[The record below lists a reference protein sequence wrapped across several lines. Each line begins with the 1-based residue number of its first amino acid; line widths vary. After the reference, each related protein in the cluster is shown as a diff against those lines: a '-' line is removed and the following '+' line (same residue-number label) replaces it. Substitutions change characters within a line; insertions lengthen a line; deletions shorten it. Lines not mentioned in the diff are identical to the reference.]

1 MDVCVEE
8 IVSLLDEAMKD
19 LPLMKDKE
27 RSRWAY
33 HSLESAAALKAMTLF
48 YAASPL
54 FNGNPA
60 YSGFVNSKGEKLFSQ
75 QRDPEKWRY
84 AAEAVDS
91 ALLICNRGGKY
102 LISSESDKIQ
112 DRMKDIEASAIA
124 LNFENA
130 EAIYMFRYE
139 SFANGGWP
147 KWTRPYFNS
156 TDEDYNMEMKG
167 CVSPSLKM
175 VEMYYT
181 EHGLPIEEDKEWWK
195 YEERYTMGMEDDE
208 RYKNVVAMDEKVLK
222 LHLKKENRGSMHIL
236 QQTVVIISS
245 VKKKCIG
252 RGLSGRAFWYAGDF
266 HYQLCSAEF
275 DRLLAEER
283 FGFRSF

>member
-1 MDVCVEE
+1 M
-8 IVSLLDEAMKD
+8 
-19 LPLMKDKE
+19 
-27 RSRWAY
+27 
-33 HSLESAAALKAMTLF
+33 
-48 YAASPL
+48 
-54 FNGNPA
+54 
-60 YSGFVNSKGEKLFSQ
+60 
-75 QRDPEKWRY
+75 
-84 AAEAVDS
+84 
-91 ALLICNRGGKY
+91 
-102 LISSESDKIQ
+102 
-112 DRMKDIEASAIA
+112 
-124 LNFENA
+124 
-130 EAIYMFRYE
+130 
-139 SFANGGWP
+139 
-147 KWTRPYFNS
+147 
-156 TDEDYNMEMKG
+156 
-167 CVSPSLKM
+167 CVSEFEM

-222 LHLKKENRGSMHIL
+222 LHLKENRGSMHIL

-245 VKKKCIG
+245 VKKCIG